1 MCEFQGGIFLFSKH
15 TQWLAVSI
23 NILIS
28 LFIGIGSYL
37 FSSNAQ
43 SPGYQDT
50 KATLIYPHAFKK
62 DYTGYDFRDPRGS
75 GYKSANSGTCNQSS
89 FRLKQTTHELSDL
102 DQVHS

>member
-1 MCEFQGGIFLFSKH
+1 MALGLKCSFN
-15 TQWLAVSI
+15 SI
-23 NILIS
+23 
-28 LFIGIGSYL
+28 
-37 FSSNAQ
+37 AQ
-43 SPGYQDT
+43 SPEYKYQDT
-50 KATLIYPHAFKK
+50 KATLIYPHVFKK